1 MGKKSDRNKDATNEG
16 IKLKFVKEGSKK
28 LRRIVKVKRR
38 YTFPH
43 HLMADRLVVIVH
55 DILRRK
61 GRKAAKAHLERL
73 LLPKREQGTFLFLAE
88 DPEYVALCREA
99 ILAVRRGRDSGPSA
113 P

>member
-28 LRRIVKVKRR
+28 QCRIVKVKRR

-43 HLMADRLVVIVH
+43 PVMANRLVLIVH
-55 DILRRK
+55 DILQRE
-61 GRKAAKAHLERL
+61 GRKATKAHLERL

-88 DPEYVALCREA
+88 DPKYVALCRKA
-99 ILAVRRGRDSGPSA
+99 ILAVHQGRDSGPSA